1 MSDVHVP
8 AAVSPMIPRTLFNE
22 DHEAF
27 RATARR
33 FFETEISPYH
43 EKWEEQQ
50 HIDREL
56 WNKAGELGLLC
67 PTMPEEYGG
76 CGVDRLYSMILMEEQ
91 ARVGDSASGFALHS
105 DIVANY
111 INNFGSHEQKSQW
124 LPKMATGEA
133 VTAVAMTEPGTGSD
147 LQRIKTTATLE
158 GDHYVVNGSK
168 LWSTRADLTDWGIL
182 LARTSDEGPRQH
194 GISYFLLDM
203 ATPGIEVRPIIEM
216 TGGRHFNETFLT
228 DVRIPV
234 ENLVGTENEGWR
246 LAKVTLANERVSLS
260 EGGVLWGRG
269 PDDEAV
275 LDRIRSFGCDDPVL
289 RQRIADLYTEM
300 VILRLLNQR
309 IMSARVVGAD
319 PGPLSS
325 VRKAVGDVHGQK
337 AMSLVKDLE
346 GPSTMLD
353 GHYPYEEHDDPWAWG
368 HYFSRALTIGGGTS
382 EVQRNII
389 GERLLGLPREPRPA
403 T

>member
-1 MSDVHVP
+1 MD
-8 AAVSPMIPRTLFNE
+8 
-22 DHEAF
+22 
-27 RATARR
+27 
-33 FFETEISPYH
+33 
-43 EKWEEQQ
+43 
-50 HIDREL
+50 
-56 WNKAGELGLLC
+56 
-67 PTMPEEYGG
+67 
-76 CGVDRLYSMILMEEQ
+76 
-91 ARVGDSASGFALHS
+91 FALPA
-105 DIVANY
+105 DDDPRRLEVRA
-111 INNFGSHEQKSQW
+111 W
-124 LPKMATGEA
+124 LAAHPSPSRRDLAVGGFIAPHWPSPWGRDADAEA
-133 VTAVAMTEPGTGSD
+133 QLIIDDEFSAADVVIPGTSIGVGWAGPTIIAGGTQAQKDRFLPPMLDDTEDWCQLFSEPEAGSD
-147 LQRIKTTATLE
+147 LASLRTRAVRD
-158 GDHYVVNGSK
+158 GDCYVVNGSK

-309 IMSARVVGAD
+309 IMSARVVGVD

-403 T
+403 A

>member
-1 MSDVHVP
+1 MD
-8 AAVSPMIPRTLFNE
+8 
-22 DHEAF
+22 
-27 RATARR
+27 
-33 FFETEISPYH
+33 
-43 EKWEEQQ
+43 
-50 HIDREL
+50 
-56 WNKAGELGLLC
+56 
-67 PTMPEEYGG
+67 
-76 CGVDRLYSMILMEEQ
+76 
-91 ARVGDSASGFALHS
+91 FALPA
-105 DIVANY
+105 DDDPRRLEVRA
-111 INNFGSHEQKSQW
+111 W
-124 LPKMATGEA
+124 LAAHPSPSRRDLAVGGFIAPHWPSPWGRDADTEA
-133 VTAVAMTEPGTGSD
+133 QLIIDDEFSAADVVIPGTSIGVGWAGPTIIAGGTQAQKDRFLPPMLDNTEDWCQLFSEPEAGSD
-147 LQRIKTTATLE
+147 LASLRTRAVRD
-158 GDHYVVNGSK
+158 GDCYVVNGSK

-182 LARTSDEGPRQH
+182 LARPSDEGPRQH

>member
-1 MSDVHVP
+1 MTVTTVGYAYPSGK
-8 AAVSPMIPRTLFNE
+8 RG
-22 DHEAF
+22 
-27 RATARR
+27 RR
-33 FFETEISPYH
+33 DRSIS
-43 EKWEEQQ
+43 
-50 HIDREL
+50 RE
-56 WNKAGELGLLC
+56 
-67 PTMPEEYGG
+67 
-76 CGVDRLYSMILMEEQ
+76 V
-91 ARVGDSASGFALHS
+91 
-105 DIVANY
+105 
-111 INNFGSHEQKSQW
+111 
-124 LPKMATGEA
+124 
-133 VTAVAMTEPGTGSD
+133 
-147 LQRIKTTATLE
+147 
-158 GDHYVVNGSK
+158 
-168 LWSTRADLTDWGIL
+168 
-182 LARTSDEGPRQH
+182 
-194 GISYFLLDM
+194 
-203 ATPGIEVRPIIEM
+203 
-216 TGGRHFNETFLT
+216 
-228 DVRIPV
+228 
-234 ENLVGTENEGWR
+234 
-246 LAKVTLANERVSLS
+246 RVSLS

-289 RQRIADLYTEM
+289 RQRISDLYTEM

-309 IMSARVVGAD
+309 IMSARVVGVD